1 MPGII
6 LKGTQLKCDACP
18 TAVRLLSNLLFP
30 LQDTAVMERLLD
42 LNVVARAVDY
52 VTDGA
57 CQNDNLLIMLLANV
71 TTIEKGAEQLLQ
83 LGQGVREGFNM

>member
-1 MPGII
+1 MN
-6 LKGTQLKCDACP
+6 QL
-18 TAVRLLSNLLFP
+18 LG
-30 LQDTAVMERLLD
+30 

-57 CQNDNLLIMLLANV
+57 CQNDDLLVMLLGNV
-71 TTIEKGAEQLLQ
+71 TTLEKGSEHLLQ

>member
-1 MPGII
+1 MPGIVPE
-6 LKGTQLKCDACP
+6 GTQLKCDACP
-18 TAVRLLSNLLFP
+18 AVICLLSNSLFP
-30 LQDTAVMERLLD
+30 FQDTAVMERLLD

-71 TTIEKGAEQLLQ
+71 TTIEKGSEQLLQ